1 MSAVA
6 VSTGPLAIEHVAA
19 MDRAAF
25 VAALGDVF
33 EHAPWVAEAAWPARP
48 FADVD
53 ALHDAMM
60 GAVNAI
66 DEARIVAFLCR
77 HPELAGKEAVAGTMT
92 EHSTVEQRGAGLD
105 ALSREERDELRSLNA
120 TYLMRHGFPF
130 IVSVRGHDKAQV
142 FTALRRRIDRDTD
155 VERREALA
163 QVRVITRRRLDGLF
177 AAA

>member
-1 MSAVA
+1 MSAVD
-6 VSTGPLAIEHVAA
+6 VSIGPLAFERVAA

-33 EHAPWVAEAAWPARP
+33 EHASWVAEAAWPARP

-53 ALHDAMM
+53 ALHEAMM
-60 GAVNAI
+60 RAVSTS

-92 EHSTVEQRGAGLD
+92 EHSTIEQRGAGLD
-105 ALSREERDELRSLNA
+105 TLSREERDELRALNA
-120 TYLMRHGFPF
+120 AYLKRHGFPF
-130 IVSVRGHDKAQV
+130 ILSVRGHDKAQV
-142 FTALRRRIDRDTD
+142 FAALRRRIDRDSD

-163 QVRVITRRRLDGLF
+163 QVRVITRRRLDGRF